1 MTPIWAQAALV
12 FGLALIAGLIASRF
26 RLSTALVEILVGLA
40 AQAVLGLVGYEWI
53 FAVQEPWV
61 KTLAGIG
68 AILLTFL
75 AGAELDPDVFKR
87 QWKEAAA
94 IGGASFL
101 VPSHRLLGRRAL
113 SARLGILARPAR
125 RHCARR
131 HLRRRRLHGDD
142 GIWLQPHRLRQDHS
156 RRLFHHRS
164 RHGGDARPRLRALHV
179 EDAAL
184 RRRARRSLRLSAEN
198 HAARLRAVWRAA
210 VGIRGEIP
218 AVHADGTRRARDMG
232 GKRSGAAGLS
242 HRHGAR
248 RKRRA
253 RRRADPAPA
262 HHHHRAADA
271 LLFHPRRLFRLAAG
285 GARGAARRDRSF
297 SQSRS
302 ARRSRASIRSRAVS
316 TRRTRTPCIRRC

>member
-40 AQAVLGLVGYEWI
+40 AQAVLGLIGYEWI

-75 AGAELDPDVFKR
+75 AGAELDPDVFRR

-101 VPSHRLLGRRAL
+101 VPAIGCWAGAHYLLGWE
-113 SARLGILARPAR
+113 ILARAPR
-125 RHCARR
+125 RHRAGR
-131 HLRRRRLHGDD
+131 HLRRRRLYGDD

-164 RHGGDARPRLRALHV
+164 RHGGDARPRLRALYV

-184 RRRARRSLRLSAEN
+184 RRRARRGLRRICRKS
-198 HAARLRAVWRAA
+198 
-210 VGIRGEIP
+210 
-218 AVHADGTRRARDMG
+218 RRAPSRC
-232 GKRSGAAGLS
+232 S
-242 HRHGAR
+242 
-248 RKRRA
+248 
-253 RRRADPAPA
+253 
-262 HHHHRAADA
+262 
-271 LLFHPRRLFRLAAG
+271 AG
-285 GARGAARRDRSF
+285 G
-297 SQSRS
+297 
-302 ARRSRASIRSRAVS
+302 RRSSRRNS
-316 TRRTRTPCIRRC
+316 CCSR